1 MNGISFDDI
10 HSYYDL
16 NLVLSKV
23 EIPPARA
30 KSNFVDIPGGNGSVD
45 LTEALGEVK
54 YKDRECT
61 FTFTAF
67 PEDDFEEKKQE
78 ISNLINGKRCKIVV
92 DKDPDY
98 YWQGRCFVNKYKS
111 DRLAHTIVVQA
122 TVSPYKLYH
131 DLTEVIVRAG
141 ASVAEKLVNARK
153 TAIPTITNDAEAT
166 IVFGEYTITLAPG
179 THRDPNIALV
189 EGVNIVHVTSG
200 AEVQFVWQEGDL

>member
-1 MNGISFDDI
+1 MNGISFGDI

-30 KSNFVDIPGGNGSVD
+30 KSNFVDIPGGDGSVD

-67 PEDDFEEKKQE
+67 PDDDFEEKKRE
-78 ISNLINGKRCKIVV
+78 VSNILNGKRCKIVV

-111 DRLAHTIVVQA
+111 DRLAHTIVIQA

-131 DLTEVIVRAG
+131 DMTKVIVQAG
-141 ASVAEKLVNARK
+141 ESVVKKLNNARK
-153 TAIPTITNDAEAT
+153 TAIPTITNDEEAT
-166 IVFGEYTITLAPG
+166 IVFGENTITLEPG
-179 THRDPNIALV
+179 THRNPNIALV
-189 EGVNIVHVTSG
+189 EGENVVHVTSS
-200 AEVQFVWQEGDL
+200 ANVQFVWQEGDL